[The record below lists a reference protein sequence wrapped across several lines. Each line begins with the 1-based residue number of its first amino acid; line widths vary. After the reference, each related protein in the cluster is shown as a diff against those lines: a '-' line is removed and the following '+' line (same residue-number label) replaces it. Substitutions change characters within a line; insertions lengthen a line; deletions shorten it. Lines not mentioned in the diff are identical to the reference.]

1 MSKREFIYFL
11 RKNRIRCKKCYGF
24 MTCKNTDLQS
34 ALSISSI
41 GKIKKPL
48 AVKKI
53 ETSYDIFSIP
63 VLDNGNMTICFAACG
78 YNMADKQCLIRD
90 RAVIKKNSNFVFS
103 NDLGKVVSLFCKKCY
118 YNEHYLI
125 EDKGKNIYNK
135 HKLVSK

>member
-24 MTCKNTDLQS
+24 MTYKNTGLHS

-53 ETSYDIFSIP
+53 ETPYDILSIS
-63 VLDNGNMTICFAACG
+63 VSDNGNMTVCFSESIF
-78 YNMADKQCLIRD
+78 YKQRLIRE
-90 RAVIKKNSNFVFS
+90 RAIVRKNSGFVFT

-118 YNEHYLI
+118 YNEHYLV

-135 HKLVSK
+135 HKLVLK